1 MTGTGSD
8 TAPVTSD
15 RGRQYQCISNQWQ
28 AAVER
33 GPVPEREPVIGSGGD
48 RERASDREIDS
59 DTKRE
64 PVPERQ

>member
-1 MTGTGSD
+1 MAGS
-8 TAPVTSD
+8 
-15 RGRQYQCISNQWQ
+15 GR
-28 AAVER
+28 ER
-33 GPVPEREPVIGSGGD
+33 GPVPEREPVIGSGDD